1 MALKFKTLCEVTL
14 CDYFNFW
21 LLWLKSNF
29 FFSNIYSHLSAHSL
43 WPKFS
48 YDCLWTM
55 HSHLSKLLPNGE
67 TGSYFRVQRIYPSMT
82 ERENSPKQYVLHR
95 PPSCALHCGL
105 IQTTISSLQ
114 VRFQTCHL
122 IFPWHGATGTILVSS
137 RVLGTN
143 NTTLLT
149 SFSKV
154 NLGLGPSET
163 LTPLRGE
170 NLNVHERHVR
180 VLSVVNNKQ
189 NRHIP
194 AAYKHAWPCWMSE
207 VLPWRLYLY
216 GSSWLFLCV
225 TSCH

>member
-1 MALKFKTLCEVTL
+1 MGRQAVPLEFSVFTLAWLSGRAALNSKSFTDPHHVLCIVV
-14 CDYFNFW
+14 
-21 LLWLKSNF
+21 S
-29 FFSNIYSHLSAHSL
+29 
-43 WPKFS
+43 
-48 YDCLWTM
+48 
-55 HSHLSKLLPNGE
+55 SK
-67 TGSYFRVQRIYPSMT
+67 
-82 ERENSPKQYVLHR
+82 
-95 PPSCALHCGL
+95 PPSLPF
-105 IQTTISSLQ
+105 Q

-122 IFPWHGATGTILVSS
+122 IFPWHRATGTILVSS

-143 NTTLLT
+143 NSTLLHT
-149 SFSKV
+149 VLASFSKV

-194 AAYKHAWPCWMSE
+194 AAYKQAWPCWMSE
-207 VLPWRLYLY
+207 VPPWRLHLY
-216 GSSWLFLCV
+216 VSAGLFLCV